1 MLIRSPEWIWEGKEA
16 AVIGQKGLFL
26 LFENFCNIS
35 KFTLKLDI
43 DRFQHVILCIDRRSV
58 LNVELQMCRKL
69 GEANLTI
76 KIRHM

>member
-43 DRFQHVILCIDRRSV
+43 DRFQHVISTMYRP
-58 LNVELQMCRKL
+58 
-69 GEANLTI
+69 
-76 KIRHM
+76 KIRFKRRTSDVPKIGWGQFNH